1 MRPISSFVLT
11 ILSSCGLIV
20 EPFVDIPLASIKTVL
35 VVSGFA
41 LPILNPPFNFAEAS
55 SAVSTA

>member
-1 MRPISSFVLT
+1 VLT

-35 VVSGFA
+35 VVRGFA